1 MLGHA
6 LCLLL
11 VSTALV
17 NLCSATENECS
28 ARESNQPPAAEKEEI
43 GENSTPVNTQTSDG
57 PIGNEDGNKEAE
69 GNETPTYNE
78 RDLLR
83 EVHKANALSS
93 SFSSLASERVFIDKS
108 YLLKDIFKTKKKVI
122 LLTRPP
128 KWGKTVTLDM
138 IKHFLNLEVNE
149 LGDRIPSN
157 LLNQPKMFQF
167 RQSQHRI
174 QATESE
180 WFGDLFSERG
190 TVEYGEFK
198 KSLTF
203 LSNLLYKVYHNEPV
217 ILIDNY
223 DKSLLNLY
231 LKYGP
236 NHESSLTLRKALEDL
251 LKKSLRHNPRLRKAF
266 ITGVFPCAKYDLLS
280 KIDVL
285 DCNVFNP
292 YFGRDFGLTEMEVFE
307 LVGHMATSKL
317 EKIMDFYLGY
327 AHGNQTKLANPYSIM
342 NVLLSNGVVK
352 PYWPSKEDV
361 KVFNKALKIYY
372 KHDYKTLMSGEA
384 LPNIYLSQKLKL
396 SEVIEPENL
405 LEMLVYNGYLTAIP
419 SQTKDVPLK
428 RKMPGQNKNETV
440 VTTITFH
447 NVTIPNREILTAFHK
462 IIRKENKEKL
472 QNANEGEVKEE

>member
-1 MLGHA
+1 
-6 LCLLL
+6 
-11 VSTALV
+11 
-17 NLCSATENECS
+17 
-28 ARESNQPPAAEKEEI
+28 
-43 GENSTPVNTQTSDG
+43 
-57 PIGNEDGNKEAE
+57 
-69 GNETPTYNE
+69 
-78 RDLLR
+78 
-83 EVHKANALSS
+83 
-93 SFSSLASERVFIDKS
+93 
-108 YLLKDIFKTKKKVI
+108 
-122 LLTRPP
+122 
-128 KWGKTVTLDM
+128 M

-157 LLNQPKMFQF
+157 LLNQPKMFHGSNFDNPNIGYKRLKVSGSAICKKMCEYPVIHLDLGDIDGYNESDILWTLYDKIDDVYKKQF
-167 RQSQHRI
+167 PFLNETSYMH
-174 QATESE
+174 ALSE
-180 WFGDLFSERG
+180 ENDVKLRYGRFSERG

-251 LKKSLRHNPRLRKAF
+251 LKKSLKHNPRLRKAF

-384 LPNIYLSQKLKL
+384 IPNIYLSQKLKL